1 MLPYNTLEPVKH
13 YPTYYRTH
21 YPMLEKPGA
30 QNVAACENH
39 GKQHQLTDQLKSCF
53 WKK

>member
-1 MLPYNTLEPVKH
+1 
-13 YPTYYRTH
+13 
-21 YPMLEKPGA
+21 MLEKPGA

-53 WKK
+53 